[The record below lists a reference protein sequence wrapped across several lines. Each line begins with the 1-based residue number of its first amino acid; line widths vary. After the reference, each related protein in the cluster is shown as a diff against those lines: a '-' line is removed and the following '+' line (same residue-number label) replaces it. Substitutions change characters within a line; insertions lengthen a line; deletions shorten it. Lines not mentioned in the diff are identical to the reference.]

1 MDKNDQ
7 FTELKIFI
15 KTLLCT
21 KGINPEKEIKVKK
34 KFTTSTYVH
43 VYKNSDEQIKTQIQ
57 FVYSNLI
64 NPKPYTLFIFQ
75 IPCV

>member
-1 MDKNDQ
+1 M
-7 FTELKIFI
+7 KIFI

-21 KGINPEKEIKVKK
+21 KGINPEKEIKVKNK
-34 KFTTSTYVH
+34 LTTSTYVH

-57 FVYSNLI
+57 SVCSNFI
-64 NPKPYTLFIFQ
+64 NPRPYTLFIFQ

>member
-34 KFTTSTYVH
+34 KFTTSSYVH
-43 VYKNSDEQIKTQIQ
+43 AYKNSDEQIKTQIQ

-64 NPKPYTLFIFQ
+64 NPRPYTLFIFQ

>member
-1 MDKNDQ
+1 M
-7 FTELKIFI
+7 KIFI

-21 KGINPEKEIKVKK
+21 KEINPEKEIKVKN
-34 KFTTSTYVH
+34 KFTSTY

-57 FVYSNLI
+57 YVYSNLI
-64 NPKPYTLFIFQ
+64 NPRPYTVFIFQ

>member
-34 KFTTSTYVH
+34 NLLLVH
-43 VYKNSDEQIKTQIQ
+43 MYMYIKTQMNKLKRK
-57 FVYSNLI
+57 FN
-64 NPKPYTLFIFQ
+64 LFIV
-75 IPCV
+75 I

>member
-1 MDKNDQ
+1 M
-7 FTELKIFI
+7 KIFI

-21 KGINPEKEIKVKK
+21 KGINPEKEIKVKNK
-34 KFTTSTYVH
+34 LTTSTYVH

-64 NPKPYTLFIFQ
+64 NPRPYTVFIFQ
-75 IPCV
+75 IPWV